1 MKKLFL
7 KLKQKF
13 NLFLSTVKLAAK
25 NKTDLICLIAC
36 GVLSFIELVGANL
49 KVSTL
54 IVSLYAAYLIYR
66 KNTPKV

>member
-7 KLKQKF
+7 NLKQKF

-25 NKTDLICLIAC
+25 NKTDLFCLIGC
-36 GVLSFIELVGANL
+36 GLLSFIELIGANM

-54 IVSLYAAYLIYR
+54 IISLYAAYLIYR
-66 KNTPKV
+66 QNIPKI